1 LLRTFEVPD
10 DRPHPPTSTGAGA
23 TLAAAALPAV
33 AVAEVVMSGYPHYR
47 QTFTR
52 WDGLWP
58 DDVFPGQVI
67 DGDIF
72 IDHFFNAI
80 WRYERWDL
88 PGWVYTRRI
97 DYRKPERMREN
108 SL

>member
-1 LLRTFEVPD
+1 
-10 DRPHPPTSTGAGA
+10 
-23 TLAAAALPAV
+23 
-33 AVAEVVMSGYPHYR
+33 
-47 QTFTR
+47 
-52 WDGLWP
+52 LWP